1 MSRKAYALLAGWLA
15 VVPAA
20 LAQTPDAGSVRS
32 KIRPLSP
39 YYPTATTAAPA
50 PTPAPAGPAVVPVL
64 PTGIEMSEQ
73 PPAMPDIM
81 PRAPVAGRMVAQGV
95 PVTGAP
101 QGVPVTGTPAA
112 APAMPAAPAMTGGMP
127 VAPPAA
133 GPVSSAPAYGVPSP
147 MPSAPGGAVYSAPAA
162 GGSCG
167 PNGCGNGGC
176 ATGSCAPAA
185 GATGCTTAPTCNTGC
200 CTPCGPVGR
209 AWVSAEYLYW
219 RMQSLNT
226 PPLVTATTNLVRI
239 DAFGRP
245 VAGTFADPL
254 ARVISSN
261 EYNDDWRSGVR
272 VRGGFWLDE
281 CQTCGL
287 EGSYFYLED
296 ANDSE
301 TFGPQNG
308 PGIFRPF
315 FNADPNVLG
324 PDAQLVNF
332 GGPVPDGQL
341 VVFPNRLTGTVS
353 INTGTRFQ
361 GFDANFRKNL
371 MCDCNSRID
380 LLAGYR
386 YLRLRDSLQIN
397 ENLLIVGL
405 DPALGANQ
413 LPVGTVIQVQD
424 TFETQ
429 NEFNGGQVGLAG
441 EWRSGRAFLGL
452 RGLIALGSTN
462 TDVNVNGFTRVQV
475 PGGVPQTF
483 VGGLL
488 AQRTNIG
495 SRSFDEFSVVPE
507 ATVTL
512 GYQLTD
518 GIRAF
523 VSYNYLYWSN
533 VSRAGDQIDL
543 VVDGRQINQTADAFL
558 ATRPAPQNT
567 NSDFWAH
574 GVGFGVELRY

>member
-50 PTPAPAGPAVVPVL
+50 PAPVAVAGPVVAPVL

-81 PRAPVAGRMVAQGV
+81 PRAPMAGRMVVQGV
-95 PVTGAP
+95 PVTGAQQGAPAAGVP
-101 QGVPVTGTPAA
+101 QSVPVTGTPVAV
-112 APAMPAAPAMTGGMP
+112 PAAPPVSAMPNSMP
-127 VAPPAA
+127 SAPPVA
-133 GPVSSAPAYGVPSP
+133 GPVSSTPVYGA
-147 MPSAPGGAVYSAPAA
+147 PSAIPSASGGAIYSAPA

-167 PNGCGNGGC
+167 PNGCATGGC
-176 ATGSCAPAA
+176 ATGTC
-185 GATGCTTAPTCNTGC
+185 ATGCTTAPTCNTGC

-226 PPLVTATTNLVRI
+226 PPLVTATTNPVRI
-239 DAFGRP
+239 DALGRP
-245 VAGTFADPL
+245 LAGTLVDPL

-261 EYNDDWRSGVR
+261 EYNDDWRSGIR

-281 CQTCGL
+281 CQTCGI
-287 EGSYFYLED
+287 EGSYFYLQD
-296 ANDSE
+296 GNDSE

-315 FNADPNVLG
+315 FNADPRVLG

-332 GGPVPDGQL
+332 GGAVPDAQL
-341 VVFPNRLTGTVS
+341 VVFPNRVTGTVS
-353 INTGTRFQ
+353 IGTGTRFQ

-371 MCDCNSRID
+371 LCDCNSRVD

-386 YLRLRDSLQIN
+386 YLRLRDSLQIT
-397 ENLLIVGL
+397 ENLLVTGL
-405 DPALGANQ
+405 DPNLGANQ
-413 LPVGTVIQVQD
+413 LPVGTSILVQD
-424 TFETQ
+424 SFETQ

-441 EWRSGRAFLGL
+441 EWRSGRAYLGL
-452 RGLIALGSTN
+452 RGLVALGSTN
-462 TDVNVNGFTRVQV
+462 TDVTVNGSTRVQQ
-475 PGGVPQTF
+475 PNGVPQTF

-512 GYQLTD
+512 GYQVTD

-523 VSYNYLYWSN
+523 VSYNYLYWSK

-543 VVDGRQINQTADAFL
+543 VVDARQINQTPDAD
-558 ATRPAPQNT
+558 RK
-567 NSDFWAH
+567 S
-574 GVGFGVELRY
+574 VV